1 MNRSI
6 IWVVPENDRSGDRSR
21 LPRLR
26 AAQFLPVPVE
36 SIDVTLHLLRQ
47 FQAGAVV
54 VRTTT
59 TAWNECMRL
68 VATGSP
74 IVVLVEP
81 ADTTLMD
88 RYLAAGCAAVIAEP
102 CPFKSLQAVLQRVA
116 SGERQ
121 VRWPDTSVARVG

>member
-6 IWVVPENDRSGDRSR
+6 IWVVSKNDRRGDRSR

-26 AAQFLPVPVE
+26 AARFLPVPVE

-54 VRTTT
+54 VRTAT

-74 IVVLVEP
+74 VVVLVAP
-81 ADTTLMD
+81 ADSTLMD

-102 CPFKSLQAVLQRVA
+102 CPFENLQAVLQRVA

-121 VRWPDTSVARVG
+121 VRWPDTSIAQAG